1 MIAEGIIF
9 HVDTDKIVEP
19 GGREAQN
26 AGYFLGMEQ
35 VSSLVPVNPHA
46 TQVIA
51 QKVVQRVTREEGQA
65 VRDPVG
71 LFRVVIV
78 VGFGPLSQIPDGFG
92 SLLVSPRPDAQAN
105 TVQGVRRVLLEDE
118 RMVSAVGLVP
128 ASTDF
133 HVVRETSLFEPV
145 LAESIGF
152 TLGR

>member
-1 MIAEGIIF
+1 
-9 HVDTDKIVEP
+9 
-19 GGREAQN
+19 
-26 AGYFLGMEQ
+26 MEQ

-51 QKVVQRVTREEGQA
+51 QKVVQRVTGEEGQA

-133 HVVRETSLFEPV
+133 HIVRETSLFEPV